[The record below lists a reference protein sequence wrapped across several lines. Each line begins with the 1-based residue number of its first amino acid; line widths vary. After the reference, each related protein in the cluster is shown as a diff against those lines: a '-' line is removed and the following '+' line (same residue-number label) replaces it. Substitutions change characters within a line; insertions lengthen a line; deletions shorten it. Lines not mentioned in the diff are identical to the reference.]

1 VLYFSDVPETGS
13 YVFRVRVTRMG
24 SGAGVMGAGVV
35 EDSVVGGW
43 EVGLDLGLGVLVG
56 AEGSGGGLIVY
67 FVVMRVCELVS

>member
-1 VLYFSDVPETGS
+1 
-13 YVFRVRVTRMG
+13 MG